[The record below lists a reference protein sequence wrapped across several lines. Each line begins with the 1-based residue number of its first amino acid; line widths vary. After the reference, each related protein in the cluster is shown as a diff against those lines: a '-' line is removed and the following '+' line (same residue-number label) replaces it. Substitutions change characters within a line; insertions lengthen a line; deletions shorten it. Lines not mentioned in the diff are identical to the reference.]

1 MFDEWSDG
9 DLVAA
14 VDDAHRQESMLMAR
28 KLAAIAELLGR
39 RTEQELAV
47 EQDAAAVMSGFNRTA
62 AEVSAALNM
71 TAAGARVLVGH
82 AETLAVRLPAVAAA
96 LAAGHIDWRA
106 TELICARTELVT
118 DAVIAEVD
126 AALAEQIGSWRCW
139 SREKLITTIDAVVTS
154 MDAEAA
160 KARRA
165 AAYDQ
170 RRVDVRPD
178 LDGMARVRAN
188 LSRADGA
195 VVDRRLAAMAAS
207 VCPNDPRTL
216 MQRRA
221 DALTALGHGCLELA
235 CACGTPD
242 CPVRDRAPAPVV
254 PVVVNIV
261 ATADTVTGR
270 SDQPGY
276 LAGHGVIDAELVREL
291 AREATR
297 HLVGLPHVSIEQA
310 HRYRPSAALARYIRT
325 RDLTCRFPGCTV
337 PAARCDIDHTEPFD
351 HADPASG
358 GLTVAENLGCYCRE
372 HHRRKTFDE
381 GWRDRQLAD
390 GTIVWTS
397 PAGHTYTTTPG
408 GAALFPDLT
417 GRHRTPDT
425 EKVGTRRDQMCTT
438 RHANTATRHRN
449 RAAREEVRVR
459 CWRNQFRRF
468 REFFHGESTATKP
481 STSPFARFVNHPI
494 EPEELEPNWQPPPL
508 ARSDPDEPPPF

>member
-1 MFDEWSDG
+1 MFEEWSDG
-9 DLVAA
+9 ELVAA

-28 KLAAIAELLGR
+28 KLAVIAELLGR

-47 EQDAAAVMSGFNRTA
+47 ELDAAAVMSGFNRTA
-62 AEVSAALNM
+62 AEVSGALNM

-106 TELICARTELVT
+106 AELICSRTELVT
-118 DAVIAEVD
+118 DDAIGRVD

-154 MDAEAA
+154 FDTAAA
-160 KARRA
+160 KERRT

-178 LDGMARVRAN
+178 LDGMARVRAT
-188 LSRADGA
+188 LTRADGA
-195 VVDRRLAAMAAS
+195 VLDRRLAAMAAS
-207 VCPNDPRTL
+207 VCPHDPRTVV
-216 MQRRA
+216 QRRA
-221 DALTALGHGCLELA
+221 DALNALGHGQLELR
-235 CACGTPD
+235 CACNEPD
-242 CPVRDRAPAPVV
+242 CPARDRPPAPIV
-254 PVVVNIV
+254 PVVLNIV
-261 ATADTVTGR
+261 AAADTVTGR

-291 AREATR
+291 ARNATR
-297 HLVGLPHVSIEQA
+297 HLIGLPHVSVEQA
-310 HRYRPSAALARYIRT
+310 HRYRPTAALARYIRS

-337 PAARCDIDHTEPFD
+337 PAERCDIDHTEPFN

-397 PAGHTYTTTPG
+397 PSGRTYPTTPA

-417 GRHRTPDT
+417 GRRRTPDAD
-425 EKVGTRRDQMCTT
+425 VVAARRERMCAT
-438 RHANTATRHRN
+438 RHSNVVNRHRN
-449 RAAREEVRVR
+449 RAAREEIRVR
-459 CWRNQFRRF
+459 LWRNDFRRF
-468 REFFHGESTATKP
+468 REFFHGQPTSVKP
-481 STSPFARFVNHPI
+481 STSPFARFVNDPI
-494 EPEELEPNWQPPPL
+494 EPEELEPNWRPPPQTL
-508 ARSDPDEPPPF
+508 SDPDEPPPF

>member
-1 MFDEWSDG
+1 MFDDWSDG

-47 EQDAAAVMSGFNRTA
+47 EEDMSAVMSGFNRTA

-106 TELICARTELVT
+106 TELICTRTELVR
-118 DAVIAEVD
+118 DGVINAVD

-154 MDAEAA
+154 MDAAAA
-160 KARRA
+160 KARRT

-188 LSRADGA
+188 LSRTDGA
-195 VVDRRLAAMAAS
+195 VLDRRLSTMAAG
-207 VCPNDPRTL
+207 VCPRDPRSL

-221 DALTALGHGCLELA
+221 DALNALGHGRFELA
-235 CACGTPD
+235 CACGTPE
-242 CPVRDRAPAPVV
+242 CPVRDQPPAPVA
-254 PVVVNIV
+254 PVVLNIV
-261 ATADTVTGR
+261 AAADTVTGR

-276 LAGHGVIDAELVREL
+276 LVGHGVIDAELVREL
-291 AREATR
+291 ARDATR
-297 HLVGLPHVSIEQA
+297 RLIDLPHVSPAQA
-310 HRYRPSAALARYIRT
+310 HRYRPTAALARYIRN
-325 RDLTCRFPGCTV
+325 RDLTCRFPGCSV
-337 PAARCDIDHTEPFD
+337 PAVRCDIDHTEPFD
-351 HADPASG
+351 HADPAAG

-381 GWRDRQLAD
+381 GWRDRQLA
-390 GTIVWTS
+390 GGIIVWTS
-397 PAGHTYTTTPG
+397 PTGHTYTTTPG
-408 GAALFPDLT
+408 GAALFPDLA
-417 GRHRTPDT
+417 GRHRTPDPQAF
-425 EKVGTRRDQMCTT
+425 EKARERMCAT
-438 RHANTATRHRN
+438 RHASRFNRHRN
-449 RAAREEVRVR
+449 RSAREEIRVR
-459 CWRNQFRRF
+459 CWRNDFRRF
-468 REFFHGESTATKP
+468 REFFHGESTTTKP
-481 STSPFARFVNHPI
+481 STSPFARFVNDPI

-508 ARSDPDEPPPF
+508 KVRDPDEPPPF

>member
-1 MFDEWSDG
+1 MFDDWSDG
-9 DLVAA
+9 DLVAV
-14 VDDAHRQESMLMAR
+14 VDDAHRQEAVLMAR

-39 RTEQELAV
+39 RTEEELAV
-47 EQDAAAVMSGFNRTA
+47 EEDAASVMSGFHRTA

-82 AETLAVRLPAVAAA
+82 AETLAVRLPAVAAE

-106 TELICARTELVT
+106 TELICTRTALVT
-118 DAVIAEVD
+118 DDVIGAVD

-154 MDAEAA
+154 MDAAAA
-160 KARRA
+160 KERRT

-178 LDGMARVRAN
+178 LDGMARVRAS

-195 VVDRRLAAMAAS
+195 VLDRRLAAMADS
-207 VCPNDPRTL
+207 VCPRDPRTL

-221 DALTALGHGCLELA
+221 DALTALGHGRLELA

-242 CPVRDRAPAPVV
+242 CPARGRAPAPVV

-261 ATADTVTGR
+261 AAADTVTGR

-276 LAGHGVIDAELVREL
+276 LAGHGIIDAELVREL
-291 AREATR
+291 ARDATR
-297 HLVGLPHVSIEQA
+297 RLVGLPQVSAEQA
-310 HRYRPSAALARYIRT
+310 LRYRPGAALARYIRT

-351 HADPASG
+351 HADPAAG
-358 GLTVAENLGCYCRE
+358 GQTVAENLACYCRE

-381 GWRDRQLAD
+381 GWRDRQVA
-390 GTIVWTS
+390 GGVIVWTS
-397 PAGHTYTTTPG
+397 PSGHTYTTFPG
-408 GAALFPDLT
+408 GGALFPDLT
-417 GRHRTPDT
+417 GRHRTPDPHALVVAR
-425 EKVGTRRDQMCTT
+425 EQMCTT
-438 RHANTATRHRN
+438 RHANTINRHRN
-449 RAAREEVRVR
+449 RAAREEIRVR

-468 REFFHGESTATKP
+468 REFFHGEPTSVKP
-481 STSPFARFVNHPI
+481 STSPFARFVNDPI
-494 EPEELEPNWQPPPL
+494 EREELEPNWQPPPL
-508 ARSDPDEPPPF
+508 PATDPEQPPPF